1 MKIGYIELSLPEG
14 KVKYKDENLQALE
27 KKDKPKKVTPYFAEF
42 IKEEFVHS
50 DVIAVP
56 EENILDLLIY
66 DMEKAEGRIERAA
79 DQFEKEL
86 MQKCME
92 QMENEVPLC
101 DVEFSDEEIEV
112 MKIANFYSYKPVL
125 NLTSEDTED
134 VNTVIKKA
142 LNKAGLMFFY
152 TSGPKESHAWLVKKN
167 SDIVTCAGKI
177 HSDLARGFIR
187 GDVVK
192 FDDYMECHNFNEC
205 KSKGVAKVVEKDYI
219 VQPNEI
225 IEIRFN
231 V

>member
-1 MKIGYIELSLPEG
+1 M
-14 KVKYKDENLQALE
+14 
-27 KKDKPKKVTPYFAEF
+27 
-42 IKEEFVHS
+42 HS

-86 MQKCME
+86 MQKCMD

-112 MKIANFYSYKPVL
+112 MKTANFYSFKPVL
-125 NLTSEDTED
+125 NLTAEDTED

-142 LNKAGLMFFY
+142 LDKAGLMFFY